1 MRNIH
6 TSSRTEVITPFLL
19 LRDEMFTVIDKKL
32 WMSILKITNNYNYI
46 DSLLLFTNYTGN
58 I

>member
-6 TSSRTEVITPFLL
+6 TSLRTEVITPFLL